1 MVMETEREKAKR
13 VYKEAQEKYE
23 KNKGWEDE
31 MDNQALIATLIL
43 FGVPSI
49 IILIIMIFT

>member
-1 MVMETEREKAKR
+1 METEREKAKR